1 LDHNWDACASGGVVN
16 PSARCIPN
24 VTFTPKSK
32 GSLSGTVTITD
43 NALIS
48 PQAIILSGTGN

>member
-1 LDHNWDACASGGVVN
+1 VLN
-16 PSARCIPN
+16 PSARCIFN